1 MLNEV
6 IEQVEEV
13 VMEYP
18 VATAVVAVVG
28 YIGYKYV
35 QQRMIVAGVEKAI
48 KEVGKQQKKKQ
59 KKNKKQQKEEAED

>member
-1 MLNEV
+1 MVEGI
-6 IEQVEEV
+6 IEQIEDV
-13 VMEYP
+13 VVEYP

-48 KEVGKQQKKKQ
+48 KEVAKQQKKSK
-59 KKNKKQQKEEAED
+59 KKNKKAKVETGE

>member
-6 IEQVEEV
+6 IEQVEEI

-28 YIGYKYV
+28 YVGYKYI
-35 QQRMIVAGVEKAI
+35 QQRMIIAGVEKAI
-48 KEVGKQQKKKQ
+48 TEVAKQQKKKQ
-59 KKNKKQQKEEAED
+59 KKNKKAKVETEE

>member
-1 MLNEV
+1 MVEGI
-6 IEQVEEV
+6 IEQIEDV
-13 VMEYP
+13 VVEYP

-48 KEVGKQQKKKQ
+48 KEVAKQQKKSK
-59 KKNKKQQKEEAED
+59 KKNKKAKVETEE